1 MNIMEKKIK
10 TIEFVDGMILTTT
23 MDGRV
28 YSRPIDAF
36 PLLRSVTVL
45 PGYLTEILGKSRT
58 RKMVRLSYSLLIKS
72 NKSYSSNNSSIET
85 PSTFPFG
92 I

>member
-23 MDGRV
+23 MDGQV

-36 PLLRSVTVL
+36 PLLRNASDEQRRAYTIGKFGDDVRWEAIDEDIHVSS
-45 PGYLTEILGKSRT
+45 LTKS
-58 RKMVRLSYSLLIKS
+58 LASQSNLKS
-72 NKSYSSNNSSIET
+72 HMAYA
-85 PSTFPFG
+85 
-92 I
+92 

>member
-36 PLLRSVTVL
+36 PLLRNASDEQRRAYTIGKFGDDVRWEAIDEDIHVSS
-45 PGYLTEILGKSRT
+45 LTKS
-58 RKMVRLSYSLLIKS
+58 LASQS
-72 NKSYSSNNSSIET
+72 NLEKHMAYA
-85 PSTFPFG
+85 
-92 I
+92 

>member
-1 MNIMEKKIK
+1 MEKKIK

-36 PLLRSVTVL
+36 PLLRNASDEQRRAYTIGKFGDDVRWEAIDEDIHVSS
-45 PGYLTEILGKSRT
+45 LTKS
-58 RKMVRLSYSLLIKS
+58 LASQS
-72 NKSYSSNNSSIET
+72 NLESHMAYA
-85 PSTFPFG
+85 
-92 I
+92 

>member
-36 PLLRSVTVL
+36 PLLRNASDEQRRAYTIGKFGDDVRWEAIDEDIHVSS
-45 PGYLTEILGKSRT
+45 LTKS
-58 RKMVRLSYSLLIKS
+58 LASQS
-72 NKSYSSNNSSIET
+72 NLENHMAYA
-85 PSTFPFG
+85 
-92 I
+92 

>member
-1 MNIMEKKIK
+1 MEKKIK

-36 PLLRSVTVL
+36 PLLRNASDEQRRAYTIGKFGDDVRWEAIDEDIHVSS
-45 PGYLTEILGKSRT
+45 LTKSLASQSDLESH
-58 RKMVRLSYSLLIKS
+58 MAYA
-72 NKSYSSNNSSIET
+72 
-85 PSTFPFG
+85 
-92 I
+92 

>member
-36 PLLRSVTVL
+36 PLLRNASDEQRRAYTIGKFGDDVRWEAIDEDIHVSS
-45 PGYLTEILGKSRT
+45 LTRT
-58 RKMVRLSYSLLIKS
+58 LASQTH
-72 NKSYSSNNSSIET
+72 SIRSMEYA
-85 PSTFPFG
+85 
-92 I
+92 

>member
-36 PLLRSVTVL
+36 PLLRNASDEQRRAYTIGKFGDDVRWEAIDEDIHVSS
-45 PGYLTEILGKSRT
+45 LTKS
-58 RKMVRLSYSLLIKS
+58 LASQS
-72 NKSYSSNNSSIET
+72 NLESHMAYA
-85 PSTFPFG
+85 
-92 I
+92 

>member
-36 PLLRSVTVL
+36 PLLRKASDEQRRAYTISKFGDDVRWEAIDEDIHVSS
-45 PGYLTEILGKSRT
+45 LTKS
-58 RKMVRLSYSLLIKS
+58 LASQS
-72 NKSYSSNNSSIET
+72 NLESHMAYA
-85 PSTFPFG
+85 
-92 I
+92 

>member
-36 PLLRSVTVL
+36 PLLRNASDEQRRAYTIGKFGDDVRWEEIDEDIHVSS
-45 PGYLTEILGKSRT
+45 LTKS
-58 RKMVRLSYSLLIKS
+58 LASQS
-72 NKSYSSNNSSIET
+72 NMESHMAYA
-85 PSTFPFG
+85 
-92 I
+92 